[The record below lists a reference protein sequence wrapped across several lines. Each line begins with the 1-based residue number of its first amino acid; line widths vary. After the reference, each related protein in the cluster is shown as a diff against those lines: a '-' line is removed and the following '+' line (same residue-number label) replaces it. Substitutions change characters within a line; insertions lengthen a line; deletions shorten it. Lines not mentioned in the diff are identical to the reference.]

1 MPLWLHWIVLGLL
14 AGGLAKYLMPGRD
27 PSGCIVTTALGML
40 GAFIGG
46 FIGTRLGWGRVTAER
61 LDPRSLALATLGAV
75 VILATGRVVK
85 RLTAGGRQG
94 AEHRAWHEQRM
105 RRDDRPGRS
114 SPG

>member
-1 MPLWLHWIVLGLL
+1 MPLWLNWIVLGLL

-46 FIGTRLGWGRVTAER
+46 LIGTRLGWGRVTAER

-85 RLTAGGRQG
+85 RLTART
-94 AEHRAWHEQRM
+94 
-105 RRDDRPGRS
+105 RRGTLPTGWSDDRPDRGS
-114 SPG
+114 LG